1 MLLWKRNLLACWI
14 GSFVT
19 VAGMSMVVPFLPL
32 YIEQLGIHKITEI
45 EQWSGVTF
53 GAAYVFAA
61 IMSPIWGKLADKH
74 GRKLML
80 LRASFGMA
88 IVLTL
93 TGFAQNVYQLLAL
106 RLLIG
111 LISGYLAAAITLV
124 AGQTPKEHSGWA
136 LGTLSTGSVSGS
148 LLGPL
153 IGGWLADIIG
163 LRHVF
168 YVTGFFMFLCFL
180 TTSFLVHEDF
190 VPTGYAKL
198 TNREVWQMISNPKL
212 LIAMFVTTFMVQMAN
227 FSIEPI
233 ITVYVKQLLPD
244 LSHVALVSG
253 VVISASGISTVLA
266 ASRIGRISDR
276 IGPRKILLTCLI
288 LAGLAVIP
296 QAFVRTPWQL
306 TALRFV
312 MGIAVAGLLPSINSL
327 IKRNVPNTVS
337 GRVYGFN
344 QSSQYLG
351 TVIGPTLGGQ
361 IAAYWGIRYVFFATS
376 ILMFLNA
383 VWVCL
388 TKDTQSK
395 KSV

>member
-1 MLLWKRNLLACWI
+1 MQLWKRNLLACWV

-32 YIEQLGIHKITEI
+32 YIEQLGIHSLAGI
-45 EQWSGVTF
+45 EQWSGATF

-88 IVLTL
+88 IVITL

-111 LISGYLAAAITLV
+111 LISGYLASAITLV
-124 AGQTPKEHSGWA
+124 ASQTPKEHSGWA

-148 LLGPL
+148 LFGPL

-163 LRHVF
+163 LRQVF

-180 TTSFLVHEDF
+180 TTYLFVHEDF
-190 VPTGYAKL
+190 VPTSYAEL
-198 TNREVWQMISNPKL
+198 TNREVWKMISNPKM
-212 LIAMFVTTFMVQMAN
+212 LIAMFVTTFMLQMAN

-244 LSHVALVSG
+244 LSHIALISG
-253 VVISASGISTVLA
+253 VVVSASGISTVLA
-266 ASRIGRISDR
+266 ASRIGRMSDR
-276 IGPRKILLTCLI
+276 IGPRKVLLACL
-288 LAGLAVIP
+288 LFAGLAVIP
-296 QAFVRTPWQL
+296 QAFVKTPWQL
-306 TALRFV
+306 TGLRFI
-312 MGIAVAGLLPSINSL
+312 MGIAVAGLLPSINSI
-327 IKRNVPNTVS
+327 IKRNVPNAIS

-351 TVIGPTLGGQ
+351 TIVGPLLGGQ
-361 IAAYWGIRYVFFATS
+361 IAAYFGIKYVFFVTS

-383 VWVCL
+383 IWVYL
-388 TKDTQSK
+388 TKDSRCK